1 VDPSREKTRDLQ
13 VEVTGAV
20 SYYFQGHSL
29 KIQCDYTNIRK
40 QIAGKND
47 TDDRQLR
54 VQAQLAF

>member
-1 VDPSREKTRDLQ
+1 MAWPTHKGWRLRARD
-13 VEVTGAV
+13 
-20 SYYFQGHSL
+20 H
-29 KIQCDYTNIRK
+29 IRK